1 MRAIGHSHPKVVK
14 AVQEQAANLSHG
26 QVNIFMHKPMLD
38 LIEKLQPKMPSP
50 ELDTFFFW
58 NSGAE
63 AVEAALKLARQATKR
78 QNVIVFQ
85 GSYHGRTFGTMALT
99 TSKTTYS
106 AGFGPLI
113 PSVHVAPFPY
123 YQQWAAH
130 RADPQKFDAEWCSQ
144 ESLNQLEIL
153 LKQRSA
159 PEDTAAMLIETV
171 QGEGGYV
178 APPKSKYIGN
188 KETRGWMTHGIVIVH
203 IYNPRVG
210 IV

>member
-1 MRAIGHSHPKVVK
+1 MA
-14 AVQEQAANLSHG
+14 HG

-38 LIEKLQPKMPSP
+38 LIEKLKPKMPSP

-63 AVEAALKLARQATKR
+63 AVEAALKLARHATKR

-144 ESLNQLEIL
+144 ESLDQLEIL

-178 APPKSKYIGN
+178 APPKSKYSLDKGIPMGN
-188 KETRGWMTHGIVIVH
+188 VIVYMH
-203 IYNPRVG
+203 TYIGLRHG
-210 IV
+210 H